1 MSFFL
6 LEFFKSYEYLYI
18 CDVFMPMLFPEAM
31 GGGDRHINNGVFL
44 RFGFDC
50 SKSWKTIKLM
60 SKTKQRRIASGVL
73 YLYSPCYTRW
83 PMVYPYDRRNEY
95 FGNDIFI
102 SA

>member
-1 MSFFL
+1 
-6 LEFFKSYEYLYI
+6 
-18 CDVFMPMLFPEAM
+18 MPMLLPEAM